1 MRTWS
6 TFWNVKHAP
15 LHAFLS
21 LGLSQ
26 VGGANRVIFQLTDTC
41 FKADA
46 GGFCHSCPLGT
57 WRSIVISSWSA
68 GGWCIWDGKAAE
80 QMRRTDR
87 GELRVSWRSESYH
100 NPSSPCPVFV
110 LAERSAWPNLHN
122 WNVLDTF
129 CAERERCSDTESTK
143 GIPSDQNWSL
153 DDKNRWFPSDFG
165 TDRSFKLSC

>member
-1 MRTWS
+1 MVQHSFERVWMPLHAGDSAAAPTGRHEGTLHSQQDDTVMAIHGHSKGKLLGMRTWS

-15 LHAFLS
+15 LHAFLP

-26 VGGANRVIFQLTDTC
+26 VGGANRVILQLTDTC

-57 WRSIVISSWSA
+57 WRSTVISSWSA

-100 NPSSPCPVFV
+100 NHS
-110 LAERSAWPNLHN
+110 
-122 WNVLDTF
+122 
-129 CAERERCSDTESTK
+129 
-143 GIPSDQNWSL
+143 
-153 DDKNRWFPSDFG
+153 
-165 TDRSFKLSC
+165 